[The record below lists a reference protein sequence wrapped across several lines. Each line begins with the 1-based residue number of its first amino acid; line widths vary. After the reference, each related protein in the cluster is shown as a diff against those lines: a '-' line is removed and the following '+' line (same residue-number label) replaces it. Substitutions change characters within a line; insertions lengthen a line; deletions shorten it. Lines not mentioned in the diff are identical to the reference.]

1 MLRLAID
8 QRTKFTGFVRSFV
21 RPLFRSFGRPFFRSF
36 IRSFIPVLVFF
47 CFCFLFLLCFCLF
60 CFSSFSFQLATLFYA
75 QYGLARLVLVVDS
88 DESCSEALSL
98 PS

>member
-1 MLRLAID
+1 
-8 QRTKFTGFVRSFV
+8 
-21 RPLFRSFGRPFFRSF
+21 
-36 IRSFIPVLVFF
+36 
-47 CFCFLFLLCFCLF
+47 
-60 CFSSFSFQLATLFYA
+60 LATLFYA